1 MQTLENRIQLAV
13 WESQEKKKKKEKLF
27 TFSFATNLKKG
38 KSGMKH
44 EVLIVFF
51 NY

>member
-13 WESQEKKKKKEKLF
+13 WESQKKKKEKLF
-27 TFSFATNLKKG
+27 TFSFATSLKKG

-44 EVLIVFF
+44 EVFIVFF